1 MVYLKELTKKDVTQ
15 KYVNWMNDYEVH
27 KFTEQKYKKHNLK
40 DVKKFIIEKKKSKNE
55 FLYGIYI
62 KKNKEHIG
70 NIKLGPINY
79 IHKFADISYFIG
91 NKDMWCKN
99 YTSLAIK
106 KIIKIAKKKG
116 LKKLQ
121 AGLLEMNIGSKRVLE
136 KNNFKLEGTLKS
148 QILYKNKR
156 CNSLWFG
163 LVL

>member
-1 MVYLKELTKKDVTQ
+1 MIYLKELTKKDVTQ

-79 IHKFADISYFIG
+79 IHKFAVISYFIG
-91 NKDMWCKN
+91 NKDMWGKN

-121 AGLLEMNIGSKRVLE
+121 AGLLEMNIGSKIVLE

-148 QILYKNKR
+148 QMLYKNKR
-156 CNSLWFG
+156 CNKLCFG